1 MVIVTTAVYWGL
13 NSQLRSQRLL
23 TGPLNLPAPGRR
35 QSIYINLTSSHGPV
49 FLINS
54 RFPLFSATPQR
65 FQPLGPSR
73 REAPLLPKLRG
84 HFAEFLNHSSPAR
97 LSIFYLTTCVGY
109 GYGPYTHIARGFSRQ
124 SRITNITQARATHH
138 ASHKKHQDLPW
149 CRATRLHRNPIS
161 GSATSLRHPI
171 TDLQRIRPHA
181 SPPTNHFEKWQRPA
195 GQGG

>member
-1 MVIVTTAVYWGL
+1 MQV
-13 NSQLRSQRLL
+13 
-23 TGPLNLPAPGRR
+23 
-35 QSIYINLTSSHGPV
+35 
-49 FLINS
+49 
-54 RFPLFSATPQR
+54 
-65 FQPLGPSR
+65 
-73 REAPLLPKLRG
+73 PLLPKLRG

-161 GSATSLRHPI
+161 CSATSLRHPI

-181 SPPTNHFEKWQRPA
+181 SPPTNHPKDDQRRQIRVVSITASILGAHIRVREYQPVDHRLRLSA
-195 GQGG
+195 SP

>member
-1 MVIVTTAVYWGL
+1 M
-13 NSQLRSQRLL
+13 
-23 TGPLNLPAPGRR
+23 
-35 QSIYINLTSSHGPV
+35 

-54 RFPLFSATPQR
+54 RFPLVSAAPTPSHQHVVLKVR
-65 FQPLGPSR
+65 
-73 REAPLLPKLRG
+73 APLLPKLRG

-109 GYGPYTHIARGFSRQ
+109 GYGPYMHIARGFSRQ
-124 SRITNITQARATHH
+124 YRITNITHIWATHH
-138 ASHKKHQDLPW
+138 ASHLMTTGFDQC

-161 GSATSLRHPI
+161 GLATSLRHPI

>member
-1 MVIVTTAVYWGL
+1 MRQQGSRYAIRAGRNLPDKEFRYLRMVIVTTAVYWGL

-35 QSIYINLTSSHGPV
+35 QSIYLNLTSSHGPV

-65 FQPLGPSR
+65 LTPQECAHR
-73 REAPLLPKLRG
+73 RAPLLPKLRG

-109 GYGPYTHIARGFSRQ
+109 GYGPYMHIARGFSRQ
-124 SRITNITQARATHH
+124 YRITNITRFGLRITPHT
-138 ASHKKHQDLPW
+138 KN
-149 CRATRLHRNPIS
+149 TRIYR
-161 GSATSLRHPI
+161 GVV
-171 TDLQRIRPHA
+171 PHA
-181 SPPTNHFEKWQRPA
+181 CTAIQ
-195 GQGG
+195 

>member
-1 MVIVTTAVYWGL
+1 M
-13 NSQLRSQRLL
+13 S
-23 TGPLNLPAPGRR
+23 PAW
-35 QSIYINLTSSHGPV
+35 
-49 FLINS
+49 
-54 RFPLFSATPQR
+54 
-65 FQPLGPSR
+65 
-73 REAPLLPKLRG
+73 APLLPKLRG

-124 SRITNITQARATHH
+124 SRITNITHQRATHH
-138 ASHKKHQDLPW
+138 ASHSKTTGFDQC

-181 SPPTNHFEKWQRPA
+181 SPPTNHSKSDQRRRIRVVSITASILGAHIRVREYQPVNHRLRLSA
-195 GQGG
+195 SP

>member
-1 MVIVTTAVYWGL
+1 MQV
-13 NSQLRSQRLL
+13 
-23 TGPLNLPAPGRR
+23 
-35 QSIYINLTSSHGPV
+35 
-49 FLINS
+49 
-54 RFPLFSATPQR
+54 
-65 FQPLGPSR
+65 
-73 REAPLLPKLRG
+73 PLLPKLRG

-124 SRITNITQARATHH
+124 SRITNITQLWATHH

-181 SPPTNHFEKWQRPA
+181 SPPTNHPKRTATVGGSGWLVSPLRYWARTYGYGNINPLTIDYACRPRLRTRLTL
-195 GQGG
+195 GRRT